1 MPNYVQQ
8 NGTQS
13 TVPRNGP
20 QISSVYS
27 HAAIGD
33 HVPMSTLPPA
43 LAAVSINPPSF
54 EATAVAEAVAR
65 QFALQGSLEPLVSER
80 DQNFRLHASDGSR
93 YVVKVIGAAED
104 DVTTA
109 FEIGL
114 LRHLQLADDVIAPAV
129 IPTIHSGWSGEISS
143 SDARHRLRVVTW
155 VEGEL
160 LEAGRL
166 DPTTVGRFGAA
177 LARLGTALRGY
188 SHPGEN
194 RLLAWD
200 LQRVC
205 ELSCLGD
212 HIDETEIRAAVSRA
226 IDDYA
231 SRVLPAKPTLPSQV
245 IHGDANPGNVLAT
258 SDGIAFI
265 DFGDSV
271 KAPRI
276 FDLAI
281 ASAYLRPSG
290 DDPAALIAPFVAGY
304 HSAARLESRELDLLF
319 DLIRARLATTITL
332 LYWRLSAK
340 EDGDPYRQKTLEQ
353 ESGAARFLS
362 LLDDLG
368 RDRFCQK
375 LANIQ

>member
-8 NGTQS
+8 NGTHS
-13 TVPRNGP
+13 TLLGNGSH
-20 QISSVYS
+20 ISSVYS

-33 HVPMSTLPPA
+33 YVPMSTLPPA
-43 LAAVSINPPSF
+43 LSAVSINPPAF
-54 EATAVAEAVAR
+54 EVAAVAEAVAR
-65 QFALQGSLEPLVSER
+65 QFGLQGNFERLVSER
-80 DQNFRLHASDGSR
+80 DQNFRLHADDGSQ
-93 YVVKVIGAAED
+93 YVVKVVGEAEED
-104 DVTTA
+104 ATRG
-109 FEIGL
+109 FETGL
-114 LRHLQLADDVIAPAV
+114 LRQLQQADDVIAPTV
-129 IPTIHSGWSGEISS
+129 IPTLHSEGSGEISS
-143 SDARHRLRVVTW
+143 SNARHCLRVVTW
-155 VEGEL
+155 VDGEP
-160 LEAGRL
+160 LETARL
-166 DPTTVGRFGAA
+166 DPTICGRFGAA

-205 ELSCLGD
+205 ELSSFGD
-212 HIDETEIRAAVSRA
+212 HIDDVETRAAVSRA

-231 SRVLPAKPTLPSQV
+231 SRVLPVKPTLPSQV
-245 IHGDANPGNVLAT
+245 IHGDANPDNVLAT

-281 ASAYLRPSG
+281 AAAYLRPKS
-290 DDPAALIAPFVAGY
+290 DDPTGLIAPFVAGY
-304 HSAARLESRELDLLF
+304 HSVARLKARELELLF
-319 DLIRARLATTITL
+319 DLIRARLATTITM
-332 LYWRLSAK
+332 LYWRLSAR

-353 ESGAARFLS
+353 ESGAGRFLG

-368 RDRFCQK
+368 RHGFRQK
-375 LANIQ
+375 LTNIQ

>member
-13 TVPRNGP
+13 TFPRNGP

-33 HVPMSTLPPA
+33 YVPMSTLPPA
-43 LAAVSINPPSF
+43 LAAVSINPPAF
-54 EATAVAEAVAR
+54 EVAAVAEAVAR
-65 QFALQGSLEPLVSER
+65 QFGLQGNFEPLVSER
-80 DQNFRLHASDGSR
+80 DQNFRLHADDGSR

-104 DVTTA
+104 DATTA

-114 LRHLQLADDVIAPAV
+114 LRQLQQADDVIAPAV
-129 IPTIHSGWSGEISS
+129 IPTVHSEGSGEISS

-155 VEGEL
+155 VDGEP
-160 LEAGRL
+160 LETGLL
-166 DPTTVGRFGAA
+166 DPTTCGQFGAA

-205 ELSCLGD
+205 ELSGFGD
-212 HIDETEIRAAVSRA
+212 HIDDVETRTAVSRA

-231 SRVLPAKPTLPSQV
+231 SRVLPVKPTLPSQV
-245 IHGDANPGNVLAT
+245 IHGDANPDNVLAT
-258 SDGIAFI
+258 GNGIAFI
-265 DFGDSV
+265 DFGDSI

-281 ASAYLRPSG
+281 AAAYLRPGS
-290 DDPAALIAPFVAGY
+290 DDPTGLIAPFVAGY
-304 HSAARLESRELDLLF
+304 HSAARLEARELELLF
-319 DLIRARLATTITL
+319 DLIRARLATTITM
-332 LYWRLSAK
+332 LYWGLSER
-340 EDGDPYRQKTLEQ
+340 EDGDLYRQKSLEQ
-353 ESGAARFLS
+353 EGGAGRFLD

-368 RDRFCQK
+368 RHEFRQK
-375 LANIQ
+375 LINIQ